1 MLGMV
6 PPPGGLRA
14 TLLGTKDPIESVYP
28 HMVRKHWHLLWKDLS
43 AARMAWE
50 SAHAS
55 EP

>member
-1 MLGMV
+1 MLGKV
-6 PPPGGLRA
+6 PPPGGLRTA
-14 TLLGTKDPIESVYP
+14 VLGTKDPIESVYP
-28 HMVRKHWHLLWKDLS
+28 HMVRKHLLWKDLS